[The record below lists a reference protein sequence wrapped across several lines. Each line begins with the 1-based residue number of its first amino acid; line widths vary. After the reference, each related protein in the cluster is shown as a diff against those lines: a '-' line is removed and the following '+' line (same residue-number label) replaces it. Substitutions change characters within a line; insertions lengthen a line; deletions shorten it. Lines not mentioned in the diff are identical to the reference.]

1 MTHLKR
7 RQAPLL
13 CLALA
18 ALAAFLLVGTGPA
31 TADPSISSK
40 RQQAQAILGQIQEM
54 DSSLSHAIESYNL
67 ANIQLDQIDA
77 DLKSNGRHLVIARSS
92 LGIAQTHI
100 AKRLRALYINGDSG
114 GAVEVILGARSLD
127 DLLDR
132 LDMAQAVG
140 GQDAQVLQ
148 DVRRFRNEVETRRA
162 KLKSDRARQAQVV
175 ADRAARKRSI
185 ESQLAERQRL
195 LASVKDEIA
204 RMEAAERRRQA
215 ELERQAR
222 ARLAAEAAARASAR
236 QQTLELSSSGT
247 PATDYTPDV
256 GVRLRDARA
265 SREVRRRRRD
275 RDGVPRHPLRL
286 GRREPVRLR
295 LLGARD
301 VRLRAGR
308 DLAAAQRR
316 DAVQHRRR
324 ARSRG
329 ASSSRATSSSS
340 TGSATWGSTSAAAS
354 SSTRPTPG
362 TSSRS
367 RASTTPGTRRRTSAR
382 SASRDLLARQR
393 SQGLNRALD
402 HRLRRGTS
410 LKALSAQLLERPRLA
425 SRRCRG
431 SSRVQLGSLRDAV
444 VEGVDLVREV
454 LEDDPPLELER
465 RRHLALLHLEVAR
478 EDREALDL
486 LEA

>member
-1 MTHLKR
+1 MTHLNR

-13 CLALA
+13 CLAIA

-67 ANIQLDQIDA
+67 ANIQLDQIDG

-148 DVRRFRNEVETRRA
+148 DVRRFRKEVETRRA

-195 LASVKDEIA
+195 LASVKDEIV
-204 RMEAAERRRQA
+204 RMEAAERLRQA

-222 ARLAAEAAARASAR
+222 ARFAAEAAARASAR

-247 PATDYTPDV
+247 PATDYTPDGASVSETPAPPAKYGGVV
-256 GVRLRDARA
+256 GVAMGYLGTPYVWGGSSPSGFDCSGFVMYVYGQLGISLPHNAAMQYNTVGVPVSQAELQPGDLVFFDGLGHVGLYIGGGPVHPRAPHRGRRQDLEPLRLLVRVY
-265 SREVRRRRRD
+265 VRRREA
-275 RDGVPRHPLRL
+275 RH
-286 GRREPVRLR
+286 V
-295 LLGARD
+295 
-301 VRLRAGR
+301 
-308 DLAAAQRR
+308 
-316 DAVQHRRR
+316 
-324 ARSRG
+324 
-329 ASSSRATSSSS
+329 TC
-340 TGSATWGSTSAAAS
+340 
-354 SSTRPTPG
+354 
-362 TSSRS
+362 
-367 RASTTPGTRRRTSAR
+367 
-382 SASRDLLARQR
+382 
-393 SQGLNRALD
+393 
-402 HRLRRGTS
+402 S
-410 LKALSAQLLERPRLA
+410 LSEQ
-425 SRRCRG
+425 
-431 SSRVQLGSLRDAV
+431 V
-444 VEGVDLVREV
+444 
-454 LEDDPPLELER
+454 
-465 RRHLALLHLEVAR
+465 
-478 EDREALDL
+478 
-486 LEA
+486 